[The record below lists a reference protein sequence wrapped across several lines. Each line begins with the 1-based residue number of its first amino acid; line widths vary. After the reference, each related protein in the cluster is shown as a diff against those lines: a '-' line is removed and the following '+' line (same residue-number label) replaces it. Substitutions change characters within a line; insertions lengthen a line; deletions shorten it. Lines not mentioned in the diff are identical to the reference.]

1 MIPEKATRLLMDLSV
16 YNEVE
21 EALRKQNKLQLV
33 QDDWTA
39 SMVVMH
45 ISWSASTKGVSY
57 WSRIH
62 DQLEDME
69 EDEDRLNN
77 PDDNYD
83 DVLSVF

>member
-1 MIPEKATRLLMDLSV
+1 MISEKATRLLMELSV

-21 EALRKQNKLQLV
+21 EELLKQNKLQLI

-39 SMVVMH
+39 SRVVMH
-45 ISWSASTKGVSY
+45 ISWGASTKGVSY

-69 EDEDRLNN
+69 EDEIDL
-77 PDDNYD
+77 DN
-83 DVLSVF
+83 DVLPVF